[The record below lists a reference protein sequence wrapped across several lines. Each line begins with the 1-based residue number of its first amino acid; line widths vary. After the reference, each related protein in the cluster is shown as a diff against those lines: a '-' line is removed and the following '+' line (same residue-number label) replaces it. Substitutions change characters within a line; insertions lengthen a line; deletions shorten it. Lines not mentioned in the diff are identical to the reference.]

1 MTFNLFLFLGTN
13 INQPSFC
20 PSTTWYTD
28 GITFANSSTVGTS
41 VFGVFVSINN
51 TVYVANQQTNKVVV
65 WLEGSINPDKILS
78 GSLSIPFDLF
88 VTPLG
93 DIYVD
98 NGYSYGRVDKFP
110 FNSNI
115 STSVMSVPN
124 VCAGIF
130 VDISNTLYC
139 AASNSHQVVKKWLN
153 DTVLTSTIV
162 AGNGTAGSTATT
174 LDYPY
179 GIFVDA
185 QVNLYVADSGNN
197 RIQMFPVGQLT
208 GISLAGNSV
217 PGTVTLNNPNGIA
230 LDGNGY
236 LFIADTNNNRI
247 IGQGPYGFRC
257 LFGCTT
263 ISGSTSNQLSY
274 PTTLRF
280 DSYGNLYV
288 ADKGNSRVQK
298 FILASNSCSIS
309 YNQPTF
315 CSNALWSVN
324 AVTFASSSTI
334 GTLPYG
340 IFINGIN
347 TVYVPNRVSNTIL
360 SSSQWSNIST
370 SNSYSNLNNP
380 YSLFMSM
387 TGDIYIDN
395 GYSYG
400 RVDKY
405 TFNTSNRITVM
416 NVNGSCYGL
425 FIDINNNLYCS
436 LKNLHQVVTL
446 LLNNGTTIPTIAAG
460 NGSAGSLSNMLNS
473 PQGIYVDSNSN
484 LYIADC
490 ANNRIQFVQTGQ
502 LDGVTIVGNGSSA
515 NITLN
520 YPTGIVLDS
529 NGYLFIV
536 DSYNHRI
543 VGSSYYGFRCIV
555 GCSGGGSTMY
565 QLSFPQS
572 MAFDSYGNIYV
583 TDRNNSRVQQF
594 ALQNNSC

>member
-1 MTFNLFLFLGTN
+1 
-13 INQPSFC
+13 PSFC
-20 PSTTWYTD
+20 PSTTWYTNA
-28 GITFANSSTVGTS
+28 ITFANSSTAGTL
-41 VFGVFVSINN
+41 VFGVFISINN
-51 TVYVANQQTNKVVV
+51 TVYVANQQTNTVVV
-65 WLEGSINPDKILS
+65 WFEGSTNPDKILS
-78 GSLSIPFDLF
+78 GSLSTPFDLF

-98 NGYSYGRVDKFP
+98 NGLSNSRVDKFS
-110 FNSNI
+110 FNSSI
-115 STSVMSVPN
+115 SSSVMSVPN
-124 VCAGIF
+124 LCTGIF

-139 AASNSHQVVKKWLN
+139 SAFASHQVVKKWLN
-153 DTVLTSTIV
+153 DNVLTSTIV
-162 AGNGTAGSTATT
+162 AGNGTNGSTATMLT
-174 LDYPY
+174 YPI
-179 GIFVDA
+179 GVFVDA
-185 QVNLYVADSGNN
+185 KFNLYVADSGNN

-208 GISLAGNSV
+208 GISLAGASV
-217 PGTVTLNNPNGIA
+217 PGTITLNQPNGIT

-236 LFIADTNNNRI
+236 LFIADCFNHRI
-247 IGQGPYGFRC
+247 IGSGPYGFRC

-263 ISGSTSNQLSY
+263 IAGSAPSQLY
-274 PTTLRF
+274 LPGTLRF
-280 DSYGNLYV
+280 DSYGNIYV
-288 ADKGNSRVQK
+288 ADRYNYRVQK
-298 FILASNSCSIS
+298 FMLASNSCTLS

-315 CSNALWSVN
+315 CSNASWYSN
-324 AVTFASSSTI
+324 ASTFASSSTI
-334 GTLPYG
+334 GSLPYG
-340 IFINGIN
+340 IFIDGIN
-347 TVYVPNRVSNTIL
+347 TVYIPNRVSNIIL
-360 SSSQWSNIST
+360 SWPQGSST
-370 SNSYSNLNNP
+370 STNNSYSNLNNS
-380 YSLFMSM
+380 YSLFMSIN
-387 TGDIYIDN
+387 GDIYIDN

-436 LKNLHQVVTL
+436 LKNLHQVVKL

-484 LYIADC
+484 LYIADS

-502 LDGVTIVGNGSSA
+502 LNGVAIAGNGSSV
-515 NITLN
+515 NIILN
-520 YPTGIVLDS
+520 YPTGIVLDA

-543 VGSSYYGFRCIV
+543 VASSYYGFRCIV
-555 GCSGGGSTMY
+555 GCSGGGSSAS

-594 ALQNNSC
+594 TLQTNSNCSKLFSYNETL